1 MLMEIDDKYPFEDK
15 LEYLK
20 LVLKISRIRNRGDDP
35 PEVLTKQA
43 FETGRLAGIA
53 EEELT
58 KL

>member
-15 LEYLK
+15 LEHLK

-35 PEVLTKQA
+35 PEALLKQA